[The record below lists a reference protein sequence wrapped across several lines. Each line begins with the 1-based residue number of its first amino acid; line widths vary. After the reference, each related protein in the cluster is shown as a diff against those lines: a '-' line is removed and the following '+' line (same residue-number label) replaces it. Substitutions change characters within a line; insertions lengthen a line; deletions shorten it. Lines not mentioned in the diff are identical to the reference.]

1 MSPLH
6 EIDNFLPIDA
16 RIGTSGQPSDA
27 ELGVVAREGYAA
39 VINLGMLD
47 PRYCLADEA
56 GLVSSLG
63 MEYRHIAVPF
73 DAPTLEHLDAFIE
86 TMDAW
91 RDRRVFVHCAANWRV
106 SSFMALYGE
115 LRLGWTRERADA
127 HTREFWELNE
137 CWTNFLRDGRAH
149 LAGARASSEEEVR

>member
-1 MSPLH
+1 MSALD
-6 EIDNFLPIDA
+6 EIDNFVPIGD
-16 RIGTSGQPSDA
+16 RIGTSGQPRDTQLSTI
-27 ELGVVAREGYAA
+27 AREGYAA

-56 GLVSSLG
+56 GLVASLG
-63 MEYRHIAVPF
+63 MDYRHIPVPF
-73 DAPTLEHLDAFIE
+73 DAPTLAHLDTFIA
-86 TMDAW
+86 TMDEW

-127 HTREFWELNE
+127 HALDLWDMNQ

-149 LAGARASSEEEVR
+149 LAGTSAENTDLR

>member
-1 MSPLH
+1 MSSVDA
-6 EIDNFLPIDA
+6 IDNFIPIDD

-27 ELGVVAREGYAA
+27 QLADVARAGYSA

-56 GLVSSLG
+56 GSVTSLG

-73 DAPTLEHLDAFIE
+73 DAPTLAHLDEFIA

-106 SSFMALYGE
+106 SSFMSLYGE
-115 LRLGWTRERADA
+115 LRLGWTRPRADA
-127 HTREFWELNE
+127 HARELWDVNE
-137 CWTNFLRDGRAH
+137 CWTNFLRDGRAR
-149 LAGARASSEEEVR
+149 LFGG